1 MKSLLQIMRLPSGTE
16 KRYGRAHQIWM
27 ALALTGLGCCIGLLS
42 LLFSAMAVETLV
54 SKDLILS
61 YATDPLIL
69 FLNLWPPVLLV
80 WLFYFLFRRAWVGFL
95 GGFIPIIGVA
105 LVNYFKIQLRAD
117 PFLAV
122 DLGLASEAAG
132 IVGHY
137 QLELNW
143 LIWLTV
149 AALVAG
155 LVFSILLMPKG
166 IKGWPVR
173 MLGALS
179 AGALLC
185 VSFVSIYLNDYYYEQ
200 TGGAM
205 PWDEAQD
212 YVSKGGIYPFLHSF
226 QKLIFVAP
234 EDYDEPTAA
243 EVLGQYVDAD
253 IPEGQKVSVIGIM
266 LEAFC
271 DLTDFKVLAQQD
283 SVMEV
288 YAPWHQLSEQS
299 VSGRLLT
306 NIFAG
311 GTVDTEWAFL
321 TGYSSHSDFI
331 QNTDSYVWYLDRQG
345 YQTFGS
351 HPGFGWFYDRQTIN
365 ELLGFQEYWFTEN
378 HYGELVDPVVAQW
391 NSDHIL
397 MEELLAQLQQ
407 RVQDGPCF
415 SFSVSYQ
422 NHGPYEWQYTI
433 EEEYLT
439 PEATGFSASTCNI
452 WNNYLMRVSDT
463 LSAITD
469 LVSGLEEMEEPVVLV
484 LFGDHKPWGG
494 NGNTGYTE
502 LGCTFDLTTTQG
514 FYDYYATPYLIWANS
529 AAKEVL
535 GSDFVGDGGDFS
547 PCFLMEEVFDQCG
560 WDGPGFMQLA
570 GEMREL
576 TPLIHEQGIYWKDGA
591 PCYELTQEE
600 QEILDLYRN
609 VEYYR
614 EHVVEPQG

>member
-253 IPEGQKVSVIGIM
+253 IPEGQKVSVMGIM

-514 FYDYYATPYLIWANS
+514 FYDYYATPYLIWAKS